1 VRTRRIILVAAVVLA
16 ATLSLS
22 MPTRAQ
28 EASGYEPLT
37 LPSEWREFREKNGD
51 VEKVEYIFRDRAD
64 ALLRIKRVTLGANET
79 IETVAER
86 EMNGSLRYF
95 PDYLFGKKEAFG
107 GGNHAGFFVE
117 FDYTRAKKPY
127 LGRNYYLKGANSTVW
142 VLQFSGNRTILK
154 QNRNVTDQMAR
165 GFKEKG

>member
-16 ATLSLS
+16 ATLSVS

-37 LPSEWREFREKNGD
+37 LPSEWKEFREKNGD
-51 VEKVEYIFRDRAD
+51 VEKVEYIYRDRSD
-64 ALLRIKRVTLGANET
+64 GLLRIKRVTLAADDS
-79 IETVAER
+79 IDTVADR
-86 EMNGSLRYF
+86 ELNGSLRYF

-117 FDYTRAKKPY
+117 FNYTRAKKSFM
-127 LGRNYYLKGANSTVW
+127 GRNYYLKGANSTVW
-142 VLQFSGNRTILK
+142 VLQFSGNREVLR
-154 QNRNVTDQMAR
+154 QMRNVTDQMAR
-165 GFKEKG
+165 GFKEK